1 MNISSGSEVLGIES
15 NRMDFVMR
23 LPIKWSPVGFI
34 IQGGK
39 LFGNS
44 PDSFG
49 HGIRRIGSIC
59 GCQKQFK
66 CCLHYKHSV

>member
-44 PDSFG
+44 PTLL
-49 HGIRRIGSIC
+49 GI
-59 GCQKQFK
+59 QDPEDQ
-66 CCLHYKHSV
+66 